1 MALSLKRAGALNSSR
16 IQAASDRL
24 VDGDRTGT
32 ISRFRALASDSAFST
47 NVSADKVEVFDEHG
61 EILDARAVKLHHA
74 GGDETA
80 ASLAFAAE
88 QNSRGQWLVRRTG
101 FESLW
106 RGGHGLVYGA
116 VNAGGMGAEDPRY
129 GPFCLVI
136 EDPASR
142 ADEIA
147 VFPSNSAERYCTES
161 GEVDRELARSEAV
174 AWRNREHLATIERA
188 GDVPGTPPGG
198 VAAHR
203 LQPVALPRSRSDART
218 PARVGGRGSSTRWLP
233 RPARRPD
240 GRRQPGPAG
249 GGNGAA
255 RAERHRDGAAWRA
268 DYGITIEAVG

>member
-88 QNSRGQWLVRRTG
+88 QDSRGQWLVRRTG

-147 VFPSNSAERYCTES
+147 VFPSNSAERYCSES

-174 AWRNREHLATIERA
+174 TWRNREHLATVERA
-188 GDVPGTPPGG
+188 GDVPGTPPEAWPHL
-198 VAAHR
+198 VCS
-203 LQPVALPRSRSDART
+203 PSRYLEAVVT
-218 PARVGGRGSSTRWLP
+218 
-233 RPARRPD
+233 
-240 GRRQPGPAG
+240 PGPPLESVDAV
-249 GGNGAA
+249 
-255 RAERHRDGAAWRA
+255 RVRDGYLARLADLTVAGSQDPLEAATEQRELNAIEIVRRWRA